1 MKLRINHE
9 IVYELSFVISDLSAE
24 NNLPSVL
31 EKLGTGEQTK
41 LGVVIDAT
49 ESELVDLAHW
59 ITRDRNHKQEVVI
72 AECRDDND
80 QASVQSVY
88 NYIAKC
94 NRLLAKLNN
103 N

>member
-1 MKLRINHE
+1 MKLRINQE
-9 IVYELSFVISDLSAE
+9 IVNELNFTISDLNAE

-31 EKLGTGEQTK
+31 EKLCTGEQTK

-49 ESELVDLAHW
+49 ESERVELAHW
-59 ITRDRNHKQEVVI
+59 ITRDRNYKQEVVI

-80 QASVQSVY
+80 KASVRSVY

>member
-9 IVYELSFVISDLSAE
+9 IVNELDYINPSAFAE
-24 NNLPSVL
+24 NDFPSVL

>member
-9 IVYELSFVISDLSAE
+9 IVNELDFTISTLSAE

-31 EKLGTGEQTK
+31 EKLCTGEQTK

-80 QASVQSVY
+80 QTSVQSVY